1 MNRQR
6 TSLFR
11 ANRLKTVVV
20 VTRDV
25 VLTSIIDRFL
35 KDSYSI
41 VVFTKIEHSLDYIYN
56 SLPDLLIIDISLDD
70 VVTIG
75 IINDLKS
82 DPIFGQVPVL
92 AVLSDDFIIP
102 KWDYLFIEDYVRRSY
117 IETDIIAKADLC
129 IKRAERV
136 IEINPLTR
144 LPGNITIIKQIQ
156 RRLETGEIFAIAYAD
171 LDYFKPF
178 NDKYGFGRGDE
189 VLKMLGRL
197 ILNTVKHKQPNS
209 FVGHIGGDDFIYI
222 MGPDL
227 VESATQEILDNF
239 DRIIPT
245 FYDAEDRAKGNIES
259 IDREGIKKTFPIMGI
274 SIGIATN
281 KIASYS
287 HYGEVTERASEMK
300 KYAKYTGGSCFRI
313 DKRQYA
319 SKN

>member
-1 MNRQR
+1 M
-6 TSLFR
+6 
-11 ANRLKTVVV
+11 KTVVI
-20 VTRDV
+20 VTKEV
-25 VLTSIIDRFL
+25 VLTGIISRSL
-35 KDSYSI
+35 KDAYSL
-41 VVFTKIEHSLDYIYN
+41 VVFTRMEHSLDYIYS
-56 SLPDLLIIDISLDD
+56 SLPDLLIVDISLDD
-70 VVTIG
+70 AVTIG

-82 DPIFGQVPVL
+82 DPIFGQVPIL
-92 AVLSDDFIIP
+92 AVLADDFAIP

-117 IETDIIAKADLC
+117 IETDVVSKVDLC

-136 IEINPLTR
+136 VEINPLTR

-156 RRLETGEIFAIAYAD
+156 KRLEAGEIFATAYAD

-197 ILNTVKHKQPNS
+197 ILNTVKQIQPDS

-222 MGPDL
+222 MDTDL
-227 VESATQEILDNF
+227 VESATREVLDNF

-245 FYDAEDRAKGNIES
+245 FYDHEDRANGKIES
-259 IDREGIKKTFPIMGI
+259 LDREGVSKTFPLMGI

-281 KIASYS
+281 KVASYS

-319 SKN
+319 SQT